1 MDVVV
6 GVARPEDDAG
16 IRDLVRRQIM
26 PGRIRLSMAR
36 DPDFALGCAVTG
48 DDARILVARSATDGT
63 IVGVACRST
72 RRVFLNGRE
81 ERIGYLGQLRID
93 ERFRGRWLL
102 ARGFS
107 RLASIHC
114 DDPVPVY
121 LASIVDGND
130 EATGVLVRNRRPS
143 FPAFR
148 HVARYTT
155 LALPVWWRRASL
167 HGREEIAPATI
178 DQIPELVNFL
188 RREGAR
194 RHFSCAWR
202 ERTLHAVN
210 DLGLRLEDVRIAR
223 RAGAIVGVIALW
235 DQTAYKQTIVRG
247 YSGWVRLAAALAS
260 SGAHWLPRTL
270 VPGIGDEVRSAYAS
284 LICVENDDAQVFGR
298 LLRQAYILANLRGH
312 DYLLV
317 GLDVRDPLLKVA
329 RAYPHLAY
337 PSRLYVATWPSQ
349 SCAESSH
356 ASLDE
361 RPAYVDVATL

>member
-6 GVARPEDDAG
+6 GAARPEDDAG
-16 IRDLVRRQIM
+16 IRDLLRRQIM
-26 PGRIRLSMAR
+26 PGRVSLSMAR
-36 DPDFALGCAVTG
+36 DPDFTLGCAVTG
-48 DDARILVARSATDGT
+48 DDCRILVARSATDGT
-63 IVGVACRST
+63 VVGVACRST

-93 ERFRGRWLL
+93 DRYRGRWLL

-107 RLASIHC
+107 QLASIHR

-121 LASIVDGND
+121 LASIVDRND
-130 EATGVLVRNRRPS
+130 EATGVLVRSRRPS

-148 HVARYTT
+148 GVARYTT

-167 HGREEIAPATI
+167 RGREEIVPATI
-178 DQIPELVNFL
+178 DQIPELVRFL

-194 RHFSCAWR
+194 RQFSCAWT
-202 ERTLHAVN
+202 EQTLYAVN

-235 DQTAYKQTIVRG
+235 DQSAYKQTIVRG
-247 YSGWVRLAAALAS
+247 YSGWLRLAAALAGPS
-260 SGAHWLPRTL
+260 AHWLPRTL
-270 VPGIGDEVRSAYAS
+270 LPGIGDQVRSAYAS
-284 LICVENDDAQVFGR
+284 LICVENDDAHVFGR
-298 LLRQAYILANLRGH
+298 LVRQAYILANLRGH

-317 GLDVRDPLLKVA
+317 GLDVCDPLLRVA

-337 PSRLYVATWPSQ
+337 PSRLYLVTWFGQ

-356 ASLDE
+356 APLDS
-361 RPAYVDVATL
+361 RPAYVDAATL